1 MFLKRVDKEDQLIRA
16 AECERLLSNPVYS
29 AAKLAV
35 RANIYRAFEGLKH
48 DDDAG
53 RKHCQLQINA
63 LDAVF
68 AVFENEVKNGNFARK
83 QLEQEK
89 KSK

>member
-1 MFLKRVDKEDQLIRA
+1 MFFKKLDKEDQLIRA
-16 AECERLLSNPVYS
+16 AECERLLNNPLYS

-68 AVFENEVKNGNFARK
+68 AVFEKEVKNGDFARA
-83 QLEQEK
+83 QLEKE
-89 KSK
+89 SKGK